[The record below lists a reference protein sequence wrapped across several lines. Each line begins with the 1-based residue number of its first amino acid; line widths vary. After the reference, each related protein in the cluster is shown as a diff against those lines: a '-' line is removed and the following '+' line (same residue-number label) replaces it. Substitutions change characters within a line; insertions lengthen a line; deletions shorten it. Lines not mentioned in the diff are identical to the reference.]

1 MNPRLKVGAIVA
13 ILLGFVGLLQLQQ
26 LKIKRLMAENAD
38 QRSQLGQMGS
48 LQDTNESLAHQLKA
62 AIAASQTDRNELLR
76 LRGQGSRWR
85 QLEQENAQ
93 LKSEREQLAVRL
105 RQRQA
110 AVDSS
115 EHGQVTAVSEVVK
128 KADAVPSLHT
138 TDLGSLE
145 LQSGVAVQYDLGG
158 GTNCIVTP
166 TASSDGNN
174 TMEIK
179 VGVTNADGTFSELG
193 VSRITARPGQRC
205 AISVGDRMIGLAVT
219 LQPQ

>member
-1 MNPRLKVGAIVA
+1 MNPKLKVGATLAV
-13 ILLGFVGLLQLQQ
+13 LLGFVGLLQLQQ
-26 LKIKRLMAENAD
+26 LKIKRLMAEKAD

-48 LQDTNESLAHQLKA
+48 LQDENESLAHQLKA
-62 AIAASQTDRNELLR
+62 AIAGSQTNQNELLR

-105 RQRQA
+105 QQRQA

-115 EHGQVTAVSEVVK
+115 QPGQVTAVSEVVK
-128 KADAVPSLHT
+128 KADASPPLDT

-166 TASSDGNN
+166 TALSDGNN
-174 TMEIK
+174 KMEIR
-179 VGVTNADGTFSELG
+179 VGFTNADGTFSELG
-193 VSRITARPGQRC
+193 VSRLTARPGQHC
-205 AISVGDRMIGLAVT
+205 SISVGDRMIALAVI
-219 LQPQ
+219 LKP